1 MRRSNGNL
9 IKSDAEKCHL
19 IVSQNS
25 IVKRKKY
32 EILIELIVKVRSCY
46 ELNFTINSLSM
57 ITFQSYIKRLVKTFV
72 CHEE

>member
-32 EILIELIVKVRSCY
+32 EILIELIVKVRSC
-46 ELNFTINSLSM
+46 
-57 ITFQSYIKRLVKTFV
+57 
-72 CHEE
+72 